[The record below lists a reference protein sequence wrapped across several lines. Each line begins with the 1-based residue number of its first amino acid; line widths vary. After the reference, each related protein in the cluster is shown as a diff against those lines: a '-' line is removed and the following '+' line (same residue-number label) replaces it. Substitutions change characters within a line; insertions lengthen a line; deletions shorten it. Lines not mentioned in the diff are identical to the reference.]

1 MKPDFNSRRYFGI
14 TRSKGKMY
22 ELGLPEESHIAVP
35 DGVEPAALFPLSI
48 GTLMDASAALNDAID
63 VEGGLADDLR
73 DDIGFAASFFDAYLS
88 SRFDASVSRE
98 VTLLA
103 SASYFLGQ
111 RPGSS
116 LVLARRLQAESANPI
131 EHLTIWVLRADWRA
145 PPKLAVHWLS
155 GMLQELSFR
164 LMGHFNEGVPPES
177 AIELLSELRQ
187 LTYASGSSRE
197 VVLVEVASAV
207 VRLRLA
213 GSAWILLPK
222 FTGLDNAAWAG
233 AIRRPGFPKELWP
246 SQKLLGKAGLF
257 AGRSGVVQMPT
268 SAGKTRSV
276 EVVLR
281 SAFLA
286 DRTRVA
292 VIVAPFRA
300 LSHEIAASLRQ
311 SFKGED
317 VKVNELSDAL
327 QLDFVDQLAELL
339 GQTVPAARYLL
350 VLTPEKLLYV
360 LRQEPSL
367 IAHIGMVVYDE
378 GHQFDAGSRGITYE
392 LLLTEIK
399 ALLPATAQ
407 TVLISA
413 VIKNAS
419 DVGTWL
425 IGAEPNVVNGKSL
438 LSTAR
443 SVAFATWSERLGQLL
458 FFESDSY
465 ARPDYFVP
473 RSIEAQEL
481 ELHGRERNVRRFPQK
496 GDDAWKDIS
505 LYLGIRLAPSGAVAV
520 FCGRKDTA
528 SGLAER
534 AVEVYERGFK
544 LPSPAAASDA
554 NEVQRLTHLAT
565 EHFGADSMVTKA
577 ALLGVFVHH
586 GTTPQGLRLSI
597 EHAMQSELIKLVICT
612 STLAQGVNLPIRYL
626 VVSGVNQGAERI
638 KTRDFQNLIGRAGRA
653 GMHTE
658 GLVLFADP
666 KVIDNRQRENWRL
679 EAAVGLLKAEN
690 SEETSSSLLELLEAI
705 SSPDGRSTLPI
716 ATTEVLQAYFK
727 RGEELAAWTRHMAVV
742 HQSLG
747 FDERSLAKEI
757 SRRQRLMVALESF
770 LMANRGFESFENVLG
785 KVRVLAG
792 STLAFS
798 LADEA
803 MKASL
808 VQLFV
813 LSATHIEQVV
823 SEPAR
828 QMSYAKTLLGA
839 FDAKIVDAWVQEHAN
854 ALRTLATPDAWL
866 TAIWPLF
873 MTVVDDKLLTA
884 MEPAGMPMQLA
895 QGWMRG
901 ASYRELIAMTKD
913 AKASK
918 PWGKA
923 ARRKLND
930 ADVLQFLEGCLGFD
944 CPLIV
949 AAVGQFLFGAT
960 GLNGEEAG
968 ALNDFQKSLAYGLP
982 SRLAVS
988 TYESGL
994 ADRQVAQEVAF
1005 QVRLTGY
1012 EGFNFRAAL
1021 REHRDVVVR
1030 SLAAYP
1036 SYFDK
1041 VLDGL

>member
-1 MKPDFNSRRYFGI
+1 MKPEFNSRRYFGI

-22 ELGLPEESHIAVP
+22 ELGLSEEFHIAVP
-35 DGVEPAALFPLSI
+35 DGVDSAALFPLSI
-48 GTLMDASAALNDAID
+48 GTLMDASAALNDAADIQA
-63 VEGGLADDLR
+63 GLAEDLR

-88 SRFDASVSRE
+88 SRFDTDVSQE

-116 LVLARRLQAESANPI
+116 LVLARRLQAEAANAI
-131 EHLTIWVLRADWRA
+131 EHLTVWALQADWRE
-145 PPKLAVHWLS
+145 PPNLAAHWLS
-155 GMLQELSFR
+155 EMLYELSFH
-164 LMGHFNEGVPPES
+164 LMGHFNEGMSPNPVV
-177 AIELLSELRQ
+177 ELLSELRR
-187 LTYASGSSRE
+187 LTYASGTSRE
-197 VVLVEVASAV
+197 VVLAEVASAV

-213 GSAWILLPK
+213 GSAWSLLPE
-222 FTGLDNAAWAG
+222 FSGLNSAAWAD
-233 AIRRPGFPKELWP
+233 AIRRPGFPRELWP

-257 AGRSGVVQMPT
+257 AGKSGVVQMPT
-268 SAGKTRSV
+268 SAGKTRSI
-276 EVVLR
+276 EVILR

-292 VIVAPFRA
+292 VLVAPFRA
-300 LSHEIAASLRQ
+300 LCHEIASSLRHA
-311 SFKGED
+311 FKGED

-327 QLDFVDQLAELL
+327 QLDFVGQLAELL
-339 GQTVPAARYLL
+339 GQATPTTRHLM

-367 IAHIGMVVYDE
+367 VAHIGMVVYDE
-378 GHQFDAGSRGITYE
+378 GHQFDTGPRGITYE

-399 ALLPATAQ
+399 ALLPAAAQ
-407 TVLISA
+407 TILISA
-413 VIKNAS
+413 VIKNAAA
-419 DVGTWL
+419 VGTWL
-425 IGAEPNVVNGKSL
+425 IGAEPNVVDGKGL

-458 FFESDSY
+458 FFESDNY

-481 ELHGRERNVRRFPQK
+481 ELRGGERNARQFPQK

-544 LPSPAAASDA
+544 LSPPAVASDA
-554 NEVQRLTHLAT
+554 HEVQRLTHLAT
-565 EHFGADSMVTKA
+565 QHFGASSTVTKA
-577 ALLGVFVHH
+577 AVLGVFVHH

-626 VVSGVNQGAERI
+626 IVSGVNQGAERI

-666 KVIDNRQRENWRL
+666 KVIDNRQQERWRL
-679 EAAVGLLKAEN
+679 EAAVGLLKPEN
-690 SEETSSSLLELLEAI
+690 SEETSSSLLELLAAV
-705 SSPDGRSTLPI
+705 SSPDGRSTLPVPI
-716 ATTEVLQAYFK
+716 AEVLQAYFK
-727 RGEELAAWTRHMAVV
+727 RGEELLAWAKEMANV
-742 HQSLG
+742 HQRLG
-747 FDERSLAKEI
+747 FNERSLTKEI
-757 SRRQRLMVALESF
+757 SRRQRLMSALESY
-770 LMANRGFESFENVLG
+770 LMANRGVESFENVLA
-785 KVRVLAG
+785 KARVLAA
-792 STLAFS
+792 STLAYS

-803 MKASL
+803 TKVAL
-808 VQLFV
+808 VQLFE
-813 LSATHIEQVV
+813 LSATHIEQLVP
-823 SEPAR
+823 EPTQQTA
-828 QMSYAKTLLGA
+828 YAKTLLGA
-839 FDAKIVDAWVQEHAN
+839 FDARKVDAWVHERADE
-854 ALRTLATPDAWL
+854 LRAIAKPDAWL
-866 TAIWPLF
+866 QAVWPLF
-873 MTVVDDKLLTA
+873 NIVVDDKLLTG
-884 MEPAGMPMQLA
+884 MEPDGMSMQLA

-901 ASYRELIAMTKD
+901 ASYRELIAMAKD

-918 PWGKA
+918 PWGEA
-923 ARRKLND
+923 GRRKLNE
-930 ADVLQFLEGCLGFD
+930 ADVLQFLENCLGFD
-944 CPLIV
+944 CPLV
-949 AAVGQFLFGAT
+949 AAAVGQFLFGVT

-968 ALNDFQKSLAYGLP
+968 ALNEFQKSLAYGLP
-982 SRLAVS
+982 SKLAVS

-994 ADRQVAQEVAF
+994 ADRQIAQDVATE
-1005 QVRLTGY
+1005 VRLAGY
-1012 EGFNFRAAL
+1012 EGFDFRAAL
-1021 REHRDVVVR
+1021 PEYREVVAR
-1030 SLAAYP
+1030 TLAAYP
-1036 SYFDK
+1036 SYFGK
-1041 VLDGL
+1041 ALDSL